1 MIIRPKP
8 YDYEVKYR
16 HPKHCFTDWEC
27 RMLLANWLPVR
38 DIKRYINGKIT
49 VEDFIW
55 ECSASLIKAYISEM
69 EDFIKL
75 EDFAPKAKDTL
86 RVCVEKLKE
95 DLKRYENVE
104 DNWYADDDEYDRNYD
119 PYTGA
124 ADIEYTDYI

>member
-8 YDYEVKYR
+8 YDYTPTYR

-27 RMLLANWLPVR
+27 KMLLANWLPVR

-55 ECSASLIKAYISEM
+55 ECSASLIKAYIAEM

-95 DLKRYENVE
+95 DLKKYENVE
-104 DNWYADDDEYDRNYD
+104 DNWYANDDEYDRNYD

-124 ADIEYTDYI
+124 TDFDC